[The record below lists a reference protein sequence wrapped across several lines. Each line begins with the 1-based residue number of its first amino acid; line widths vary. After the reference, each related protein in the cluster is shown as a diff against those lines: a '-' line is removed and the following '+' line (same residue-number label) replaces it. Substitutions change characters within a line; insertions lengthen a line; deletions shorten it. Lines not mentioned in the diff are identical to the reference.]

1 MRHLM
6 ARPLLRKPNSDID
19 ELKNYRPVSNMNF
32 ISKIIEKIVMARMEC
47 HLIRNNLHEPTQS
60 AYKKKHS
67 TETALL
73 KISNDII
80 QSLDVKHCTI
90 LASLDLSAAFD
101 TVDHKVFLHKLYNEF
116 GIEDEAL
123 NWFRSYLDNRKHRVS
138 INGISSD
145 SHKLKCGVPQG
156 SVLGARMYTMYTR
169 QLSHIRTQKFIQHNT
184 CVYVCNNVTVFK
196 HFRCIKYIKMPVF
209 VSSISD

>member
-1 MRHLM
+1 M
-6 ARPLLRKPNSDID
+6 AR
-19 ELKNYRPVSNMNF
+19 
-32 ISKIIEKIVMARMEC
+32 IECI
-47 HLIRNNLHEPTQS
+47 LIRNNLHEPTQS
-60 AYKKKHS
+60 AYKKNHS

-73 KISNDII
+73 NISNDII

-123 NWFRSYLDNRKHRVS
+123 NWFRSYLDSRKHRVS

-156 SVLGARMYTMYTR
+156 SVLGAWLMPLASQY
-169 QLSHIRTQKFIQHNT
+169 LLL
-184 CVYVCNNVTVFK
+184 VVCN
-196 HFRCIKYIKMPVF
+196 MQA
-209 VSSISD
+209 